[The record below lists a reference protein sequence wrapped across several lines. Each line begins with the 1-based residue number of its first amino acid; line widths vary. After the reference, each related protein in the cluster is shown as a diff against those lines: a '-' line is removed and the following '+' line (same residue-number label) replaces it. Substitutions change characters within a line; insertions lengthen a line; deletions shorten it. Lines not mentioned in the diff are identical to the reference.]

1 MDLNEKIF
9 IFLDNGSERN
19 LISDL
24 DIEESKGWKLIRSDK
39 NLGYGGGIKF
49 ASKFIQKEF
58 VAWMPGNLKL
68 NPKDVYEVLIKQ
80 PLDGKYTYIKCRRTG
95 RPFIDS
101 LKTFIF
107 GILVSLYFRKYI
119 YDAGGTPNLIHKNF
133 FSIPKNF
140 PNDFTF
146 DIFVYFYCLL
156 NKFQIIR
163 PKIKY
168 TIRVHGKS
176 HWQKGF
182 LSEIKLLTDV
192 FRYKKEWKEIS
203 SLKF

>member
-1 MDLNEKIF
+1 MKSIFNYLKLSFIFFIFHFLTWNIF
-9 IFLDNGSERN
+9 INF
-19 LISDL
+19 
-24 DIEESKGWKLIRSDK
+24 
-39 NLGYGGGIKF
+39 F
-49 ASKFIQKEF
+49 
-58 VAWMPGNLKL
+58 
-68 NPKDVYEVLIKQ
+68 
-80 PLDGKYTYIKCRRTG
+80 
-95 RPFIDS
+95 DS